1 MINFKS
7 SKGKS
12 SSGFILMSTALI
24 IFVILSIFS
33 LFLLKVVVSNN
44 NISNYSSM
52 DSKVRNITISGIEYG
67 IHLFK
72 KNNTFSSSS
81 IQKSLDNGNFT
92 LQYDPTV
99 DQNGNYLPFS
109 HYAMLKSSGNF
120 GEINRK
126 ARVFLS
132 SYPDAFNLAFFSNSN
147 TFSQS
152 NTTFNGDIY
161 SNGNIS
167 GITISGTAYTS
178 SGSGGVI
185 HPTSI
190 PEFPEVSNSYFNS
203 IISTVPTDEVN
214 YWPVT
219 FTNAGASGRFG
230 PNQTQIN
237 SAYAGTALSGNV
249 TSANG
254 IQTWIVPETGQYT
267 IKAYGASGGQ
277 GGNRTAYASGG
288 KGARVVGTFN
298 LNQGD
303 VLHILVG
310 QQGVS
315 HSGWAGSGGGGS
327 FVVKNNLPLIIAGGG
342 GGGGIVL
349 ASPGTIHAGTT
360 NNGKNG
366 QHSGGTGGT
375 GGNGA
380 TGTEIRGGNGGGFYS
395 NGSGSHNFHGEVG
408 IGYLNG
414 GFGGNAYHG
423 SVGGFGGG
431 GGSYGAAG
439 GGGGY
444 SGGGGGGAWTNNS
457 NTGSNEYAGGGG
469 GSYKSGSNSEWV
481 GGYNLG
487 HGKVFIGPPES
498 FGTSDNNDS
507 DLLTF
512 NNCGKTGRYGPNQ
525 SQINNSYNNTDLSG
539 KVTVHRDGYQT
550 WSVPVTGNY
559 TIKAAG
565 AKGGNGAT
573 YAVGNP
579 GLGAYMEGV
588 FYLTQGTK
596 LHIIVGQMGSYTSY
610 NNFYG
615 GGGGGGSFVATGSSY
630 DTSSPLIVAGGG
642 GGGGYNSNSSTNG
655 QTTENGK
662 QGSTYGSPYYQA
674 GRGGVNGNGSPGA
687 ASGNKLGGSGGG
699 FFSNG
704 SGNVN
709 YYGENAFSF
718 RANGIGGD
726 ARYGGIGGFG
736 GGGGGYGSA
745 GGGGGYSGGGSG
757 SWSWGGAGG
766 GGGSYIKSDA
776 NNVIKLAGY
785 NNGHGWVKIIT
796 PEIIPPP
803 ETPGPVTHNE
813 TGNINIS
820 GETLSYGNDVTF
832 NNANVYGAGKIV
844 SSGNIIINNSSTV
857 SGGIEVIAGGKV
869 IIQSSTLGSNVNAIQ
884 NSVVLYGA
892 NGIEIQNNSTVKGL
906 SLVSGGST
914 SIQNS
919 NYYGAILHDGSSL
932 SISSS
937 SITGSIVSKNGLNAV
952 NSTINK
958 GSLPPIYG
966 TPYELKGMVI
976 PGSYLEY

>member
-1 MINFKS
+1 MIDFKS
-7 SKGKS
+7 NVRKT
-12 SSGFILMSTALI
+12 SSGFVLMSTALI

-33 LFLLKVVVSNN
+33 LFLLRVVVSNN

-52 DSKVRNITISGIEYG
+52 DSKARNIAISGIEYG

-72 KNNTFSSSS
+72 KNNVFSTNS
-81 IQKSLDNGNFT
+81 IQKSLEIGNFT
-92 LQYDPTV
+92 IQYDPGK
-99 DQNGNYLPFS
+99 DQNGGDLPLS
-109 HYAMLKSSGNF
+109 HYVMLKSSGNF

-126 ARVFLS
+126 ARVLLS
-132 SYPDAFNLAFFSNSN
+132 SYPDAFNLGFFSNSN
-147 TFSQS
+147 TFSSS
-152 NTTFNGDIY
+152 NTTFYGDIY

-167 GITISGTAYTS
+167 NITISGTAYTS
-178 SGSGGVI
+178 SGSGTAI
-185 HPTSI
+185 HPTPT
-190 PEFPEVSNSYFNS
+190 PEFPEISNGYFNS
-203 IISTVPTDEVN
+203 IISSVPTDEVN

-219 FTNAGASGRFG
+219 FTNAGASGRYG

-237 SAYAGTALSGNV
+237 NAYAGTALSGNV
-249 TSANG
+249 TSSNG
-254 IQTWIVPETGQYT
+254 IQVWTVPETGQYT

-303 VLHILVG
+303 VIHILVG

-315 HSGWAGSGGGGS
+315 HSDWAGSGGGGS
-327 FVVKNNLPLIIAGGG
+327 FIVKNNSPLIVAGGG

-380 TGTEIRGGNGGGFYS
+380 TGSGIRGGNAGGFYS
-395 NGSGSHNFHGEVG
+395 NGSGSHNYHSEVG

-414 GFGGNAYHG
+414 GAGGNAYHG

-444 SGGGGGGAWTNNS
+444 SGGGGGGVWTSNS
-457 NTGSNEYAGGGG
+457 STGSNEYAGGGG

-487 HGKVFIGPPES
+487 HGRVFIGPPES
-498 FGTSDNNDS
+498 FGTSNDNDS

-512 NNCGKTGRYGPNQ
+512 STAGASGRFGPNQ
-525 SQINNSYNNTDLSG
+525 NQIINAYNNTDLAGNVSSSNG
-539 KVTVHRDGYQT
+539 IQIWT
-550 WSVPVTGNY
+550 VPVNGNY
-559 TIKAAG
+559 TIKVAG
-565 AKGGNGAT
+565 ARGGNGAT
-573 YAVGNP
+573 SAVGDP
-579 GLGAYMEGV
+579 GWGAYVEGV
-588 FYLTQGTK
+588 FYLNQGTI
-596 LHIIVGQMGSYTSY
+596 LHILVGQMGSYTSY
-610 NNFYG
+610 SNYYG
-615 GGGGGGSFVATGSSY
+615 GGGGGGSFVAIGSTY
-630 DTSSPLIVAGGG
+630 NNSSPLIVAGGG
-642 GGGGYNSNSSTNG
+642 GGGGYNNGTRHGTTN
-655 QTTENGK
+655 QNGRN
-662 QGSTYGSPYYQA
+662 GGNAPNYNY
-674 GRGGVNGNGSPGA
+674 RGPGIGGTNGNGATGGTYG
-687 ASGNKLGGSGGG
+687 GNGGG
-699 FFSNG
+699 FNSNG
-704 SGNVN
+704 SGNYN
-709 YYGENAFSF
+709 YYSEYGRGFK
-718 RANGIGGD
+718 NGGHGGD
-726 ARYGGIGGFG
+726 GRYGGRGGFG
-736 GGGGGYGSA
+736 GGGGGYGGA
-745 GGGGGYSGGGSG
+745 GGAGGYSGGGG
-757 SWSWGGAGG
+757 GAWYQGGAGG
-766 GGGSYIKSDA
+766 GGGSYLASSA
-776 NNVIKLAGY
+776 MNVVKLDGY

-820 GETLSYGNDVTF
+820 GGTLSYGNDVTF
-832 NNANVYGAGKIV
+832 SSANVNGTGKII
-844 SSGNIIINNSSTV
+844 SSGNIIINNSSTF
-857 SGGIEVIAGGKV
+857 SGGIEIIAGGKV
-869 IIQSSTLGSNVNAIQ
+869 IVQSSTLGSNVTTIQ

-892 NGIEIQNNSTVKGL
+892 SGLQIENTSTVKGL
-906 SLVSGGST
+906 SFISSGSA

-919 NYYGAILHDGSSL
+919 NYYGAILHDGSNL

-937 SITGSIVSKNGLNAV
+937 SVTGSIVSRNGLNTV
-952 NSTINK
+952 NSTISK
-958 GSLPPIYG
+958 GNLPPIFG